1 MIVALLFILNTVF
14 GNSGFESDLQKYLAK
29 TFSSYE
35 KFEFQITDKLS
46 PNSKI
51 FVDEERELRLN
62 KNLLYVPVLLISRN
76 KSQSNSFITVRVKL
90 FKTVLVA
97 AQEIQKDE
105 MISVSQFRKELKDVT
120 LLNGALSSDDQLP
133 VPCRSKVRIK
143 EGMILVS
150 EMIEKMPDIL
160 PNDRLIL
167 HAGRNGVDITTE
179 VTSREKGNIGDI
191 IRVLSDQKKIFT
203 AKIIDKYNVLLIE

>member
-1 MIVALLFILNTVF
+1 VIVALLFILNTVF

>member
-1 MIVALLFILNTVF
+1 MIVALLFILNIVF

-35 KFEFQITDKLS
+35 KFEFQIIDKLS

-51 FVDEERELRLN
+51 VIDEERELRLN
-62 KNLLYVPVLLISRN
+62 KNLLYVPVRLISRN

-120 LLNGALSSDDQLP
+120 LLNGALFSNDQLP

-143 EGMILVS
+143 EGMILVN

-167 HAGRNGVDITTE
+167 RAGRNGVDITTE